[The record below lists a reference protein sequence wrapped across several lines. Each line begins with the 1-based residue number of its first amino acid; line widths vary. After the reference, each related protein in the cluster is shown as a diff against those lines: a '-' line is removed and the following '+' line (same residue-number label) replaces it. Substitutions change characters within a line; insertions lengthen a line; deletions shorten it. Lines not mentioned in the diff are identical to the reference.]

1 MRLML
6 GHVPHQTTTRLSLGV
21 PLPRECVTFSSFY
34 FPLTH
39 CRYICGRLPAYHNL
53 RSLTWCI
60 ANLTEKQQISFSKS
74 VAALFSNGLSQ
85 LTLFYDSRSDKQPA
99 DPATADLKRMNEG
112 SAFSIKGIVA
122 AAASSKALEEINFCR
137 LSIGSI
143 CLAAVVDAP
152 AHVQRCLKFHGV
164 YRPRV
169 VPLHPP

>member
-1 MRLML
+1 
-6 GHVPHQTTTRLSLGV
+6 
-21 PLPRECVTFSSFY
+21 
-34 FPLTH
+34 
-39 CRYICGRLPAYHNL
+39 
-53 RSLTWCI
+53 
-60 ANLTEKQQISFSKS
+60 
-74 VAALFSNGLSQ
+74 
-85 LTLFYDSRSDKQPA
+85 
-99 DPATADLKRMNEG
+99 MNEG